1 MLFTKLDECI
11 TFGSILNQ
19 LYQTKIPVS
28 YFTDGT
34 KIPEDIEAATIEKL
48 TSMIFIEKNMQKYVT
63 GSPEELA
70 QNIMRFEKTLY
81 GLEENMPSIGQD
93 SAKQYAPGAYG
104 L

>member
-1 MLFTKLDECI
+1 
-11 TFGSILNQ
+11 
-19 LYQTKIPVS
+19 
-28 YFTDGT
+28 
-34 KIPEDIEAATIEKL
+34 
-48 TSMIFIEKNMQKYVT
+48 MIFLEKKMQQYVT

-81 GLEENMPSIGQD
+81 GLEENMPSIGLD